1 MCHVLEQVFI
11 LVVVLFVFVV
21 FFIIF
26 GCFSE
31 LLDELFVTVDLF
43 AEFFVLVIVSGGV
56 KKMVS

>member
-1 MCHVLEQVFI
+1 MSHVLEQVFI
-11 LVVVLFVFVV
+11 LVMMVFVFVV
-21 FFIIF
+21 GFIVF

-56 KKMVS
+56 KEMVS

>member
-1 MCHVLEQVFI
+1 MSHVLEQVFI
-11 LVVVLFVFVV
+11 LEMMVFVFVV
-21 FFIIF
+21 GFIVF

-56 KKMVS
+56 KEMVS